1 MIRLYIFGSVHK
13 YLFPRQLNLS
23 EIILLTIQFLSKIL
37 KFITIAINGS
47 ILYNIHI
54 KLRDLTDWFG
64 KEFYRIS
71 F

>member
-1 MIRLYIFGSVHK
+1 MIRLYIFGSVNK

-47 ILYNIHI
+47 ILYISTIYNI
-54 KLRDLTDWFG
+54 
-64 KEFYRIS
+64 
-71 F
+71 